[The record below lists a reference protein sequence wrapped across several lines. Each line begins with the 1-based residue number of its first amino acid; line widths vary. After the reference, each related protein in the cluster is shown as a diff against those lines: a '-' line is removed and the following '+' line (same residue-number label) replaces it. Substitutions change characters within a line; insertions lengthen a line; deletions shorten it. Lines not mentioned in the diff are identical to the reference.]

1 MSWAKIDDRANE
13 HKKQLRAG
21 AEACW
26 MWTCGLMY
34 ANRQDARD
42 GFIPEDAIFLFYR
55 FTNPSELATK
65 LVEVGLWDKVE
76 GGYKVHDFHDW
87 NQSKEEREAELA
99 AARERMKK
107 VRSKKSKDPLCSPE
121 HDANKHVCSGSG
133 VVEDLDLSSSLPKK
147 PSKWHRFPQDFVPD
161 ESHVRIAKEV
171 GTNLE
176 YQLEL
181 IKDYEFK
188 VAKTDPAATFRT
200 WLRNIKKFADERSGS
215 VTPNKAK
222 SSVIDKGTHYEV

>member
-13 HKKQLRAG
+13 HKKQLKAG

-55 FTNPSELATK
+55 FANPSELATK

-76 GGYKVHDFHDW
+76 GGFQVHDFHDW
-87 NQSKEEREAELA
+87 NLSKEDRETELA
-99 AARERMKK
+99 AARDRMKK
-107 VRSKKSKDPLCSPE
+107 ARAKKGKDPLCSPE
-121 HDANKHVCSGSG
+121 HLPNISVCSGSG
-133 VVEDLDLSSSLPKK
+133 VVEDLKSSDPKK
-147 PSKWHRFPQDFVPD
+147 SAKWHRFPQDFVPD
-161 ESHVRIAKEV
+161 ESHVRIAKQV
-171 GTNLE
+171 GTNLD

-200 WLRNIKKFADERSGS
+200 WLRNIAKFAGERSG
-215 VTPNKAK
+215 AAHGK
-222 SSVIDKGTHYEV
+222 STLTDKGDSYEV

>member
-13 HKKQLRAG
+13 HKKQLKAG

-26 MWTCGLMY
+26 LWTCGLMY
-34 ANRQDARD
+34 TNRQDARD

-76 GGYKVHDFHDW
+76 GGFVVHDFHDW
-87 NQSKEEREAELA
+87 NQSKEEREADLA
-99 AARERMKK
+99 SARDRMKK
-107 VRSKKSKDPLCSPE
+107 ARTKKGKYPLCSPE
-121 HDANKHVCSGSG
+121 HDPNKHVCSGSG
-133 VVEDLDLSSSLPKK
+133 VVEDLISPFPKK
-147 PSKWHRFPQDFVPD
+147 PAKWHRFPQDFVPD
-161 ESHVRIAKEV
+161 ESHIRIAKEV
-171 GTNLE
+171 GTNLN

-188 VAKTDPAATFRT
+188 VAKTDPAATLRT
-200 WLRNIKKFADERSGS
+200 WLRNIAKFAGERSG
-215 VTPNKAK
+215 TTHGK
-222 SSVIDKGTHYEV
+222 STLIDKGDSYEV